1 MSKTNISNTLN
12 MHNSWPLQ
20 DAKARLSEL
29 VRKAQETGP
38 QRVTIHGRDAVIVM
52 SINEFERLQPA
63 LSGLDLIST
72 LQSSPLIDVEFE
84 RLSVNSSVR
93 DVVL

>member
-1 MSKTNISNTLN
+1 

>member
-1 MSKTNISNTLN
+1 MFKTNISNTFN

-29 VRKAQETGP
+29 VRKAQEAGP

-52 SINEFERLQPA
+52 SINEFERLQPPLTGQALVSA
-63 LSGLDLIST
+63 LSRSLLA
-72 LQSSPLIDVEFE
+72 DVEFE
-84 RLSVNSSVR
+84 RLTVYSPVR
-93 DVVL
+93 SIIL